1 MKNLL
6 LAAPLLAA
14 LSPAFATEMPTLDAA
29 QRLANGA
36 PAGPMMDGSR
46 QTGTVAAGAP
56 AAGQRNIQTGTGA
69 NLTVGP
75 RTRGN
80 PPPPEKKEP
89 GFFSKAWDFV
99 KKPTFLAPAGMA
111 VALGAMGAMV
121 AGPLGAV
128 TGALIG
134 GLLGFIFT
142 KALG

>member
-1 MKNLL
+1 MKSLL

-14 LSPAFATEMPTLDAA
+14 LSPAFAADMPTLDAA

-46 QTGTVAAGAP
+46 QTGAVAVGTP
-56 AAGQRNIQTGTGA
+56 TPGRRNIRSSTGA
-69 NLTVGP
+69 DLSVGS

-99 KKPTFLAPAGMA
+99 KQPSFLAPAGMA

-134 GLLGFIFT
+134 GLLGFLFA